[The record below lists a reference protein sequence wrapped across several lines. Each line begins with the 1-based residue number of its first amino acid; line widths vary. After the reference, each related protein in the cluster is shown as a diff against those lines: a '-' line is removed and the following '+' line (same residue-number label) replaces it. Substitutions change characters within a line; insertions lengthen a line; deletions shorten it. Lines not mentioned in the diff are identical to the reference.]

1 VLLAPPI
8 APAGGDLNWEKTLTT
23 SMLTWKSK
31 AFAPCRGDLAGGQS
45 GRPIKEPCD
54 RKLRQAILVL
64 FVAIEFAA
72 LPLVAKAQ
80 SIVSSGNSSANSG
93 TTTAMR
99 LDLTYERPTQ
109 RTMAANY
116 VFDAFGPYP
125 LAGAAVAAGI
135 GQSGNEPPEWHQGVE
150 GYSRRFGSDFGIAAA
165 GTTTRY
171 ALAEAFKEDTLYY
184 RCECRGVFPRLR
196 HAIIST
202 LTARLGDN
210 GRRVFSFPAL
220 AAPYAGTM
228 TAVYGWY
235 PNRFGAMDGF
245 RMGNYSLLAYMGGNV
260 ALEFFYSGPHSL
272 RSRMHLINA
281 HGAPGPGPN
290 H

>member
-1 VLLAPPI
+1 
-8 APAGGDLNWEKTLTT
+8 
-23 SMLTWKSK
+23 MLTWKSK
-31 AFAPCRGDLAGGQS
+31 AFAPCRGDLAGGRS

-64 FVAIEFAA
+64 FIAIEFAA

-150 GYSRRFGSDFGIAAA
+150 GYSRRFGSDFGIAAV

>member
-1 VLLAPPI
+1 MP
-8 APAGGDLNWEKTLTT
+8 
-23 SMLTWKSK
+23 TWKSK
-31 AFAPCRGDLAGGQS
+31 AFDPCRGDLAGGRS
-45 GRPIKEPCD
+45 GRPIKEPCH
-54 RKLRQAILVL
+54 RKLRQAMLL
-64 FVAIEFAA
+64 LFAA
-72 LPLVAKAQ
+72 IALATLPRGARAQ
-80 SIVSSGNSSANSG
+80 SIVPSGDSSADSG
-93 TTTAMR
+93 TTTSVR

-109 RTMAANY
+109 RTMASNY

-125 LAGAAVAAGI
+125 FAGAAVAAGI
-135 GQSGNEPPEWHQGVE
+135 GQFSNAPPEWHQGVE
-150 GYSRRFGSDFGIAAA
+150 GYARRFGSDFGIAAV

-196 HAIIST
+196 HAVFST
-202 LTARLGDN
+202 LTARRGDD
-210 GRRVFSFPAL
+210 GHRVLSLPSL
-220 AAPYAGTM
+220 VAPYAGSM

-245 RMGNYSLLAYMGGNV
+245 RIGNYSLLAYMGGNV

-272 RSRMHLINA
+272 LSRMHLNNA